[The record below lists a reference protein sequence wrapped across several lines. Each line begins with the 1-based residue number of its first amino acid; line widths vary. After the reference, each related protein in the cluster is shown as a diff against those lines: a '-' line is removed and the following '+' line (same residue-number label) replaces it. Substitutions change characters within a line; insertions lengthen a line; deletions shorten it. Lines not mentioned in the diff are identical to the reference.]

1 MKISN
6 LSYRVPSPQYRS
18 TFNATSDVYN
28 TKSDKC
34 YADRSNIMSL
44 NNIAFHGLFSNNNPT
59 TENKLNAAIQNLD
72 DKSILIF
79 SDDLDKAKIE
89 LKGQLKNI
97 DFLYTIYFS

>member
-1 MKISN
+1 
-6 LSYRVPSPQYRS
+6 
-18 TFNATSDVYN
+18 
-28 TKSDKC
+28 
-34 YADRSNIMSL
+34 MSL

-89 LKGQLKNI
+89 LKSQLKNI

>member
-44 NNIAFHGLFSNNNPT
+44 NNMLFT
-59 TENKLNAAIQNLD
+59 AYLVIIIRLRKTD
-72 DKSILIF
+72 
-79 SDDLDKAKIE
+79 
-89 LKGQLKNI
+89 
-97 DFLYTIYFS
+97 